1 MREKIK
7 LVHFIHGLSMGGA
20 ETLVKDYALGLD
32 KNKFDLTILCLNR
45 FDSSYEKILEEHAI
59 SIIYISDFM
68 PFYKRKN
75 IFFRIINRLQRYYF
89 VRKQLR
95 NLHPDILHI
104 HLPLNLMALF
114 AWLPKST
121 KIFYTHHF
129 NFTSYQKNYHNDIWA
144 LKHLIKRYPTR
155 LIALN
160 ENMRGQLNKC
170 FEVSDTVILNNAI
183 NLERFKYVKAK
194 AQIRKELGI
203 AQDAFVIGHI
213 GRLNAIK
220 NQEFLI
226 DIAAALRRQKPN
238 TLLLMIGSGPDL
250 AKIEAKLKETQ
261 MKERSLLLSNR
272 TDIPD
277 LLNAMDRFVFSSINE
292 GIPLTLIEAQVAA
305 LPCIV
310 SNGVP
315 KAAKISNLVIFKSL
329 REPISSWVKAIMAK
343 PPVPVYTNLQDW
355 DISAVIK
362 KLEKLYEQ

>member
-89 VRKQLR
+89 VRKILR
-95 NLHPDILHI
+95 RLQPEILHI
-104 HLPLNLMALF
+104 HLTLNKMVKF
-114 AWLPKST
+114 AALPKST
-121 KIFYTHHF
+121 KIFYTQHF
-129 NFTSYQKNYHNDIWA
+129 DVEKYKQCYIDDIKALRWLIKNYPTQIIVLNDS
-144 LKHLIKRYPTR
+144 
-155 LIALN
+155 
-160 ENMRGQLNKC
+160 MRMELNKL
-170 FEVSDTVILNNAI
+170 FNILNTEVLNNGI
-183 NLERFKYVKAK
+183 NLNRFKNAKNK

-277 LLNAMDRFVFSSINE
+277 LLNAMDRFVFPSISE

-329 REPISSWVKAIMAK
+329 KEPISSWVKAIMAK